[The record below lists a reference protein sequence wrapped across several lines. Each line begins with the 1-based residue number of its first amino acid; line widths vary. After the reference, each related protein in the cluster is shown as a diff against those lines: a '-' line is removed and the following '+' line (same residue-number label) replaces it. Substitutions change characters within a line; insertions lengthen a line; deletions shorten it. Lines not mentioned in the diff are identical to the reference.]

1 MVTVAQSAVSLLQD
15 MAASMGASPLSVKC
29 RPVDRP
35 TTMAECDA
43 LAEWAEA
50 SRTPPQP
57 VSESAFGKHFEY
69 LSVLPSKNVDEDLG
83 RKSATVYYAL
93 LGGHSAG
100 AISYLVRRAT
110 ETLDWYPTPKQCLD
124 IVAGYRAPPTE
135 QEQALLICREF
146 AEEQF
151 AQWLENVRNGQPIGD
166 VPERWMR
173 IAVERGAM
181 RVLAD
186 GRFVSRALY
195 HGPVRPIS
203 AVVRVPADVVEGCGA

>member
-1 MVTVAQSAVSLLQD
+1 
-15 MAASMGASPLSVKC
+15 
-29 RPVDRP
+29 
-35 TTMAECDA
+35 MAECDA
-43 LAEWAEA
+43 LIEWAEA
-50 SRTPPQP
+50 TQTPPRP
-57 VSESAFGKHFEY
+57 VGEIAFGKHFEY
-69 LSVLPSKNVDEDLG
+69 LSVLPSKNVDEALG
-83 RKSATVYYAL
+83 EKSATVYYAL
-93 LGGHSAG
+93 LGGYSAG

-124 IVAGYRAPPTE
+124 IIAGYREPISE
-135 QEQALLICREF
+135 QDRALLLCREF

-151 AQWLENVRNGQPIGD
+151 AQWLENIRNGQPIGD

-181 RVLAD
+181 RVLAV

-203 AVVRVPADVVEGCGA
+203 AVARLPADVVEGCGL